1 MILPVLYS
9 QSISQFYIDLVFV
22 LTCLVDQQVSIIC
35 QVTMYTGDRI
45 VEEISAF
52 SWDVMDT
59 DECSF

>member
-52 SWDVMDT
+52 S
-59 DECSF
+59 